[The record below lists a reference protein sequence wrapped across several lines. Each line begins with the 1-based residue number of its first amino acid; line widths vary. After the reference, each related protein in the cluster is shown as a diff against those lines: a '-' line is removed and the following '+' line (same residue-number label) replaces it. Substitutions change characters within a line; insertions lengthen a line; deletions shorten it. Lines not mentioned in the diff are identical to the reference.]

1 VVWRSGAER
10 SCKEKVRFFVG
21 EAVGSVYEIRRL
33 AFEVH
38 GLVPCPEYRLGY
50 LGLAVSQVAQG
61 AGRGLY
67 HLFFERWRLVY
78 RCGLYSGGIC
88 RSRGQSYRTIAA
100 GPAREHQREI
110 KVCSITISETDLDCG
125 LCARLC

>member
-1 VVWRSGAER
+1 MWRSGAER

-21 EAVGSVYEIRRL
+21 EAVGSVYEIREL

-38 GLVPCPEYRLGY
+38 GLVPCPEYRLGH
-50 LGLAVSQVAQG
+50 LGVAASQVAQG

-67 HLFFERWRLVY
+67 HLFRARETSVSVRLAFWR
-78 RCGLYSGGIC
+78 IC
-88 RSRGQSYRTIAA
+88 RSRDQSDRTIAA

-110 KVCSITISETDLDCG
+110 KVSSITISETDVDCG
-125 LCARLC
+125 LSARLC